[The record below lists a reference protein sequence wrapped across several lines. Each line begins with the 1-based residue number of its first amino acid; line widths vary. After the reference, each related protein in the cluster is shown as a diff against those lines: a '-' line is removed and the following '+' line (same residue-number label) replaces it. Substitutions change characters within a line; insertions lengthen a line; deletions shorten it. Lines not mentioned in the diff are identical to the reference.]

1 MCERRQVVAGR
12 QDLVVEDVR
21 RRKIGQRKEGE
32 F

>member
-1 MCERRQVVAGR
+1 MCERRQLVAGR

-21 RRKIGQRKEGE
+21 RRKIGLGKKGE